1 MTISHKNHIAH
12 YLQVFITL
20 VLFGCLMRSASA
32 DPDVVAQ
39 NYAAATAP
47 GIQSCTKGYGL
58 LSGDVGYSTNQIQ
71 GQLPYTLNYRAPLR
85 QNLSA
90 AQSFE
95 QPEESTSGWTDN
107 YQSHV
112 ITQTISTNTVQY
124 QTVNYNWNGSYYHL
138 TTTNPA
144 TTASFAA
151 NVLRV
156 RLPGESSDTVFKEQ
170 NGVFSRL
177 YSADAI
183 RDFNNT
189 AIQSLPWNSNL
200 GEYSLSRSG
209 STLNIIKNGITY
221 AVASPTYTMAP
232 VATYTNTINLFI
244 GSDGYLY
251 TTTDSWPKNWWA
263 PTIPTGAISDTA
275 PYIVSSATSSMT
287 LQRVSGITT
296 PNGHKLTLAYDAN
309 VNLTQV
315 ADNRSNVLTFE
326 HNYDDPAVGT
336 AQTVNESRLVTK
348 VTLASGTQGDT
359 QVAVFGY
366 ATYNTRVP
374 RTGAPDTV
382 FSLTSSSSPIAGS
395 YTYTNQM
402 TQIGAVAAYVRN
414 YQPGFNATTTPDA
427 SYNYPVLTKVT
438 NSLGQVEQQ
447 WNITQNYVPTLSGSW
462 IYSTAKTTIQ
472 FLRPGLNGTASA
484 MDMTTTYDDV
494 AKTITMSYKPDGVQ
508 TATTTVTTT
517 VNSPSNVTITA
528 TGAPCLS
535 IGGKPITS
543 AVFNTTQ
550 NQILNYTDA
559 RGYQSVYTYDALN
572 RVLSIIEA
580 SGTPQSRTTTYTY
593 TTLST
598 GAVNNT
604 PIPNTVTA
612 PWLTVT
618 NTINA
623 RGQITKQVK
632 SYPGSPSS
640 TPQAWL
646 FYYYENPA
654 LPNYGRLYYYT
665 GPSYTGGVNDLESW
679 GYDAYGNVAY
689 HNKNVNNSSGTV
701 VTRQTSYAN
710 YNSAGLPLVTNYPDA
725 TKDTL
730 TYNANYRVLTKVVS
744 RSTQSLT
751 TSNTYDTLQ
760 RVISSTDADGK
771 VSTYGYDGV
780 GRPSVVTDPSGNKTN
795 TTYFPN
801 NSVDVVTQTNPS
813 GAIVAGTWNT
823 LDANGRLY
831 TTRQGS
837 TNRLWSAITYDAN
850 GNVTQTR
857 SALGILNSW
866 TYDPLNRVISH
877 TDGNGKVDTKAYD
890 AADNNT
896 NETAANSAGSTR
908 GFIQRDVLQSENNT
922 DFGQKT
928 YTYDPDNRLI
938 ARGHVDRSCS
948 FGIVDQNSRPKVTN
962 CTSTVNPASNLQ
974 VNDSYTY
981 DTATYGNLDKV
992 TANVAGVG
1000 VTTNYTYNVFHQ
1012 VLTKIQVNQA
1022 PTTFGYTASQQKN
1035 SYSYTTGGK
1044 LATMTLPSGG
1054 IVTYVYGTNGLIN
1067 SLKLG
1072 ANNIAS
1078 NIIFDGANR
1087 LRGWTWGTA
1096 SGAFNVAIDDG
1107 GLTTG
1112 ITNTNSTNVN
1122 NFNAAYLY
1130 DLDGRMTKNTVN
1142 TSNVY
1147 NYTYDN
1153 NSQLLTESL
1162 PNASKIT
1169 YTYDTNGNRLTLATT
1184 GVTGLPY
1191 TAAGYGYT
1199 GNKLS
1204 SWTKNA
1210 VAQTL
1215 GLSSQGELKSTYK
1228 GTSTYDNAGRRK
1240 LEGVVPGNSLYTGML
1255 FDYNHLNERT
1265 FRRGSNLDRQYAYD
1279 ESSHLIGEY
1288 TGNGALIVEYV
1299 WLGDRPIAAVYP
1311 GNRIIYLVTDHQN
1324 KPRRGIDATTQQIV
1338 WSWDAD
1344 AFGVLQ
1350 PATGITNGV
1359 EMNLRFPGQYYDI
1372 QSGLYYNHNRYYN
1385 PELGRYMEPDPIGLE
1400 GGLNPYSYVSNNPV
1414 NSTDPTGLMQM
1425 MDNIA
1430 MGNSIGSPAPGGYN
1444 FGGGINFGGG
1454 GIGGNSITINGV
1466 SVGSLNYSAPIGTGT
1481 VLAPRSS
1488 YSSNPNNLLAATYQT
1503 GFNLSGIAA
1512 MGIGVGGNISGGIA
1526 SDNKGN
1532 YSLYGSYGGGLAAGT
1547 PSLELGVQAAASNGR
1562 TVNDLSGTAYNVSMG
1577 GGLGPHI
1584 SVDGFTGK
1592 SGDGTTVIGGG
1603 SSLGVGFGG
1612 GSVTGA
1618 SKTYISPSINIFDI
1632 INYFNRK

>member
-1 MTISHKNHIAH
+1 MTTSYKNHIAL
-12 YLQVFITL
+12 YLQVFISL
-20 VLFGCLMRSASA
+20 VLLAFLMRSASA

-58 LSGDVGYSTNQIQ
+58 LSGDVGYSTNQIK

-90 AQSFE
+90 AQNFE

-112 ITQTISTNTVQY
+112 ITQTISTNTVEY
-124 QTVNYNWNGSYYHL
+124 QTLSYNWTGSEYHIS
-138 TTTNPA
+138 TSNPL
-144 TTASFAA
+144 TTASFSA

-189 AIQSLPWNSNL
+189 AIQSLPWSSNL

-209 STLNIIKNGITY
+209 STLNIIKSGITY

-232 VATYTNTINLFI
+232 VATYKDTLNIYI
-244 GSDGYLY
+244 GSDGNFY
-251 TTTDSWPKNWWA
+251 TTRFSWPGW
-263 PTIPTGAISDTA
+263 PLIPQGAISNTA

-287 LQRVSGITT
+287 LQRVSGITM
-296 PNGHKLTLAYDAN
+296 PNGHNLTLAYDAN
-309 VNLTQV
+309 TNLTQV
-315 ADNRSNVLTFE
+315 SDNRNNVLTLE
-326 HNYDDPAVGT
+326 HNYNDPAVGT
-336 AQTVNESRLVTK
+336 TQTVNESRLVTK
-348 VTLASGTQGDT
+348 VTLTSGTQGDS

-395 YTYTNQM
+395 YTYTNQL
-402 TQIGAVAAYVRN
+402 TQLGAIATYVRN

-472 FLRPGLNGTASA
+472 SLRPGLNGTASA

-494 AKTITMSYKPDGVQ
+494 AKTITMSHKPDGVQ

-517 VNSPSNVTITA
+517 VNSPTNVTITA

-559 RGYQSVYTYDALN
+559 RGYQSVYTYDALS
-572 RVLSIIEA
+572 RVLSAVEA
-580 SGTPQSRTTTYTY
+580 SGTPQSRTTTYGY

-598 GAVNNT
+598 GAVNKT
-604 PIPNTVTA
+604 PVPNIITA
-612 PWLTVT
+612 PLLTVT

-623 RGQITKQVK
+623 RGQITQQVK

-640 TPQAWL
+640 TPQTWL
-646 FYYYENPA
+646 YLYYENVT
-654 LPNYGRLYYYT
+654 LPNYGLLYYYK
-665 GPSYTGGVNDLESW
+665 GSSMNAGGLDDHESW
-679 GYDAYGNVAY
+679 TYDVYGNNIT
-689 HNKNVNNSSGTV
+689 HNRTVNNSTGALAN
-701 VTRQTSYAN
+701 RQTAYTN
-710 YNSAGLPLVTNYPDA
+710 YNSAGQPLTIYYPDV

-730 TYNANYRVLTKVVS
+730 TYSANYRVLSTVHS
-744 RSTQSLT
+744 RSTISMT
-751 TSNTYDTLQ
+751 TSSTYDSLQ
-760 RVISSTDADGK
+760 RVVSTTDADGK
-771 VSTYGYDGV
+771 VTTVGYDGV

-801 NSVDVVTQTNPS
+801 NAVNIVTQTNPS
-813 GAIVAGTWNT
+813 GTVVAGTWNA
-823 LDANGRLY
+823 LDANGRLK

-837 TNRLWSAITYDAN
+837 ATNRLQTTLTYDTN
-850 GNVTQTR
+850 GNVTQTQ
-857 SALGILNSW
+857 SSLGIINSW

-890 AADNNT
+890 LADNNT
-896 NETAANSAGSTR
+896 HETAANSAGSTR
-908 GFIQRDVLQSENNT
+908 GFIQRDVMKSETNT

-928 YTYDPDNRLI
+928 YTYDLGNRLT
-938 ARGHVDRSCS
+938 ANSHVDRSCI
-948 FGIVDQNSRPKVTN
+948 FGIVDQDNRPQITN
-962 CTSTVNPASNLQ
+962 CTSTANSNTSLQ
-974 VNDSYTY
+974 VNDTYTY
-981 DTATYGNLDKV
+981 DLALPGSPAYGSVSYGNLDKV
-992 TANVAGVG
+992 TSNNVGVG
-1000 VTTNYTYNVFHQ
+1000 VTTSYIYDLFHR
-1012 VLTKIQVNQA
+1012 VLSKTQVNQA
-1022 PTTFGYTASQQKN
+1022 PTTYGYAASQQKN
-1035 SYSYTTGGK
+1035 SYSYSAAGR
-1044 LATMTLPSGG
+1044 LATMTMPSGG
-1054 IVTYVYGTNGLIN
+1054 ILTYGYDTNGVIN
-1067 SLKLG
+1067 SIKLG
-1072 ANNIAS
+1072 STIIAS
-1078 NIIFDGANR
+1078 NINSDGANR
-1087 LRGWTWGTA
+1087 LRGWTWGA
-1096 SGAFNVAIDDG
+1096 GGVFNVAIDDG

-1112 ITNTNSTNVN
+1112 VTNTNSTGAN

-1130 DLDGRMTKNTVN
+1130 DLDGRMTKSTVN

-1153 NSQLLTESL
+1153 NAQLLTESL
-1162 PNASKIT
+1162 PNASTIK
-1169 YTYDTNGNRLTLATT
+1169 YTYDTNGNRLTLSTT
-1184 GVTGLPY
+1184 GVTGLAY
-1191 TAAGYGYT
+1191 TAAGYSYT
-1199 GNKLS
+1199 GNRLTG
-1204 SWTKNA
+1204 WTKNT

-1215 GLSSQGELKSTYK
+1215 GSSTQGEIINSYK

-1240 LEGVVPGNSLYTGML
+1240 FEGAVPSNSLYTGML
-1255 FDYNHLNERT
+1255 FDYNHNNERT

-1288 TGNGALIVEYV
+1288 TGAGALIVEYI

-1311 GNRIIYLVTDHQN
+1311 GNRIVYMVTDYQN
-1324 KPRRGIDATTQQIV
+1324 KPRRGIDATTQQTV
-1338 WSWDAD
+1338 WSWDSD

-1350 PATGITNGV
+1350 PATGVTNGV
-1359 EMNLRFPGQYYDI
+1359 EMNLRFPGQYYDV
-1372 QSGLYYNHNRYYN
+1372 QTGLYYNHNRYYN

-1400 GGLNPYSYVSNNPV
+1400 GGLNPYSYAGNDPV
-1414 NSTDPTGLMQM
+1414 NKVDPSGLMYGM
-1425 MDNIA
+1425 SDGD
-1430 MGNSIGSPAPGGYN
+1430 MGNFSLPSNIQFN
-1444 FGGGINFGGG
+1444 LM
-1454 GIGGNSITINGV
+1454 NSIDSSQRFQQSQMN
-1466 SVGSLNYSAPIGTGT
+1466 SSYAPIGTGT
-1481 VLAPRSS
+1481 VLAPKTS
-1488 YSSNPNNLLAATYQT
+1488 YSSNSSNLLAMGYGGTKADWSGGPATPFNRQATAENLQT
-1503 GFNLSGIAA
+1503 AGHVIDAVAVGCGFSLVCAPAAPFVGIIGLGTGALGTA
-1512 MGIGVGGNISGGIA
+1512 LDANKTTMQKVISVGVPYGVGRIGEHVVSNPAVRG
-1526 SDNKGN
+1526 
-1532 YSLYGSYGGGLAAGT
+1532 
-1547 PSLELGVQAAASNGR
+1547 AAA
-1562 TVNDLSGTAYNVSMG
+1562 TAYGTAVDKIAGVS
-1577 GGLGPHI
+1577 I
-1584 SVDGFTGK
+1584 DQAYK
-1592 SGDGTTVIGGG
+1592 CK
-1603 SSLGVGFGG
+1603 
-1612 GSVTGA
+1612 A
-1618 SKTYISPSINIFDI
+1618 NKNQC
-1632 INYFNRK
+1632 